1 MLERWLGRLLSAA
14 GLIAVVAGV
23 LAAATLWLLLTDPV
37 AVVTVADGGEIT
49 PFIRELAQLLYEA
62 LAGLLRYL

>member
-1 MLERWLGRLLSAA
+1 MFERWLGRLLSAA

-37 AVVTVADGGEIT
+37 TVVSVADGGEIT
-49 PFIRELAQLLYEA
+49 PFIRELAQLLYDA
-62 LAGLLRYL
+62 LASLLHYL

>member
-1 MLERWLGRLLSAA
+1 MFERWLGRLLSAA

-37 AVVTVADGGEIT
+37 TVVSVADGGEIT
-49 PFIRELAQLLYEA
+49 PFIRELAQLLYDA